1 MAARLNCLPALLA
14 AVFSVGAA
22 PAAAQSCPAKAIRMI
37 VPCAQGR
44 RAGSRRGGCGWG
56 GDGALPPGWWH
67 RALRSFATALLA
79 GASLAAIPAV
89 AQTYPAKAIRMIVP
103 FAPGGPT
110 DIQGRWAAQQLNA
123 AFGQPVI
130 VDNRGGGVPGTE
142 AVTKAAPDG
151 YTLLAGNPGP
161 LTISPSVNPRLPYD
175 TLRDLAPVM
184 LIAKSA
190 SCLCIHPSLP
200 VKGVKEFTALAK
212 SKPGIINYGSPGVGT
227 VGHLATELFAT
238 QVGIKLNHVPYKGA
252 ALYTIDLLAGHI
264 EFAIIQFAG
273 CAPLLNQGKLRA
285 IGATSEKRT
294 HLLPNLPTVAEQ
306 GVPGFVSYN
315 WNGVLAPA
323 ATPRA
328 IITRIH
334 EVLSKQLAAREA
346 QDLYLGQGH
355 EPGGGDPEEYAAFIR
370 AEIQKWAKVAKA
382 AGIRE

>member
-1 MAARLNCLPALLA
+1 MTARSFCLPALLA
-14 AVFSVGAA
+14 VASGAA
-22 PAAAQSCPAKAIRMI
+22 AVPAA
-37 VPCAQGR
+37 
-44 RAGSRRGGCGWG
+44 
-56 GDGALPPGWWH
+56 
-67 RALRSFATALLA
+67 
-79 GASLAAIPAV
+79 

-130 VDNRGGGVPGTE
+130 VDNRGGGGGVPGTE
-142 AVTKAAPDG
+142 AVVKAAPDG

-161 LTISPSVNPRLPYD
+161 LTISPTINPKIAYD
-175 TLRDLAPVM
+175 TLRDLAPIM

-200 VKGVKEFTALAK
+200 AKGVKDFVALAK
-212 SKPGIINYGSPGVGT
+212 NKPGMINYGSPGVGT

-252 ALYTIDLLAGHI
+252 ALYTIDLISGQIQL
-264 EFAIIQFAG
+264 AIIQFAG
-273 CAPLLNQGKLRA
+273 CAPLLKEGRLRA
-285 IGATSEKRT
+285 IGATSAKRS
-294 HLLPNLPTVAEQ
+294 HLLPDLPTVAEQ

-323 ATPRA
+323 ATPKA
-328 IITRIH
+328 IITRIN
-334 EVLSKQLAAREA
+334 EILSKQMASREA
-346 QDLYLGQGH
+346 QELYLGQGH

-370 AEIQKWAKVAKA
+370 SEIQKWAKVAKA
-382 AGIRE
+382 ANIREE

>member
-1 MAARLNCLPALLA
+1 MSTRSICLPALLA
-14 AVFSVGAA
+14 LNAGMFGA
-22 PAAAQSCPAKAIRMI
+22 PA
-37 VPCAQGR
+37 
-44 RAGSRRGGCGWG
+44 
-56 GDGALPPGWWH
+56 L
-67 RALRSFATALLA
+67 
-79 GASLAAIPAV
+79 
-89 AQTYPAKAIRMIVP
+89 AQTYPTKAIRIIVP

-110 DIQGRWAAQQLNA
+110 DIQGRWAAQHLNA

-130 VDNRGGGVPGTE
+130 VDNRGGGGGVPGTE
-142 AVTKAAPDG
+142 AVVKSAPDG

-161 LTISPSVNPRLPYD
+161 LTISPTLNPRLAYD
-175 TLRDLAPVM
+175 TLRDLAPIM

-200 VKGVKEFTALAK
+200 VKGVKDFVALAK
-212 SKPGIINYGSPGVGT
+212 SRPGMINYGTPGVGT

-238 QVGIKLNHVPYKGA
+238 QVGIKLNHIPYKGA
-252 ALYTIDLLAGHI
+252 ALYTIDLIAGHI

-285 IGATSEKRT
+285 IGATSAKRT
-294 HLLPNLPTVAEQ
+294 PLLPNLPTVAEQ

-323 ATPRA
+323 ATPKL

-334 EVLSKQLAAREA
+334 DVLSKQLATREA
-346 QDLYLGQGH
+346 QEAFLGQGH
-355 EPGGGDPEEYAAFIR
+355 EPGGGEPEEYAAFIR
-370 AEIQKWAKVAKA
+370 AEIQKWAKVAKT